1 MSNLAHG
8 IHRIEVRGDWGLH
21 DFLSF
26 GPRYLQMYGFLYA
39 LNFEIT
45 SPRPDPRV
53 LRAFNEYKWTGWSSY
68 NFFEN
73 LRKSVPSELRPRVK
87 AISVSSPGYIE
98 LTVAAAVASAVA
110 AIIVAGAR
118 GVREL
123 SKTVAEIDGTRHQI
137 LVNQKE
143 RLILDEKLKHLRLA
157 TEAKE
162 LALLEKRSEHMISI
176 LGLDKAA
183 FWKAVQDPR
192 QRHKILA
199 AVSRRVRDLAKLQEA
214 FSTESQTHRPTKAP
228 DGQGLD
234 FSRVIELPDE
244 PPDSF
249 NE

>member
-26 GPRYLQMYGFLYA
+26 GPRYLQVYGFLYA
-39 LNFEIT
+39 LNFEVS

-53 LRAFNEYKWTGWSSY
+53 LRAFNEYRWTGWSSY

-73 LRKSVPSELRPRVK
+73 LRKSVPSKLQPRVRS
-87 AISVSSPGYIE
+87 ISVSSPGLIE

-110 AIIVAGAR
+110 AIIVAGAK
-118 GVREL
+118 GAREL
-123 SKTVAEIDGTRHQI
+123 IKTLAEIDGTRHQI
-137 LVNQKE
+137 LVHRKE
-143 RLILDEKLKHLRLA
+143 RLIFDQQLRQQQLA
-157 TEAKE
+157 TEKKE

-176 LGLDKAA
+176 LNLDKAA
-183 FWKAVQDPR
+183 FWKAVQDPT
-192 QRHKILA
+192 QRHIILA
-199 AVSRRVRDLAKLQEA
+199 AVSRRVRDLAIFQEA
-214 FSTESQTHRPTKAP
+214 FSPEFQVHQSTKAP

-234 FSRVIELPDE
+234 FSKVIELPDE
-244 PPDSF
+244 PPDST